1 MGRSTPEYCERCA
14 RPVIPLRP
22 SPLWRVASVVALSV
36 FAVLVFA
43 SGASGLGIAFV
54 PVVVFCLGTLVLG
67 PLNERASDPKRC
79 PDCDCVIVPRSPAPA
94 PASEVDAIAPARR
107 RKAA

>member
-1 MGRSTPEYCERCA
+1 
-14 RPVIPLRP
+14 
-22 SPLWRVASVVALSV
+22 VASVVTLGFFAL
-36 FAVLVFA
+36 LVFA

-79 PDCDCVIVPRSPAPA
+79 PDCHCVIVPRVPAS
-94 PASEVDAIAPARR
+94 ASEVDAIAPAHG

>member
-1 MGRSTPEYCERCA
+1 MRDYCERCA
-14 RPVIPLRP
+14 RPVVPVRP
-22 SPLWRVASVVALSV
+22 NPLWRVASVAALAL

-43 SGASGLGIAFV
+43 AGASGLGIAFV
-54 PVVVFCLGTLVLG
+54 PVIVFCLGTLVLG

-79 PDCDCVIVPRSPAPA
+79 PDCHCVIVPRSSSPASELDPIAPA
-94 PASEVDAIAPARR
+94 PG

>member
-1 MGRSTPEYCERCA
+1 MRRSIGDYCERCA
-14 RPVIPLRP
+14 RPVVALRP
-22 SPLWRVASVVALSV
+22 SPLWRVASILALAL

-67 PLNERASDPKRC
+67 PLNERASEPRRC
-79 PDCDCVIVPRSPAPA
+79 PDCRCVIVRRSLVPRRALDAMEPAPG
-94 PASEVDAIAPARR
+94 

>member
-1 MGRSTPEYCERCA
+1 MRRSIRDYCERCA
-14 RPVIPLRP
+14 RSVVALRP
-22 SPLWRVASVVALSV
+22 SPLWRVASVAALGL

-67 PLNERASDPKRC
+67 PLNERASEPRRC
-79 PDCDCVIVPRSPAPA
+79 PDCHCVIVPRSIAPT
-94 PASEVDAIAPARR
+94 SELDAIAPARG

>member
-1 MGRSTPEYCERCA
+1 
-14 RPVIPLRP
+14 
-22 SPLWRVASVVALSV
+22 LWRVASVVALGL

-54 PVVVFCLGTLVLG
+54 PVVVFCLGAAVLG

-79 PDCDCVIVPRSPAPA
+79 PDCHCVIVHRAPA
-94 PASEVDAIAPARR
+94 PASEVGAIAAAHTRR
-107 RKAA
+107 AA

>member
-1 MGRSTPEYCERCA
+1 MRDYCERCA
-14 RPVIPLRP
+14 RPVVPVRP
-22 SPLWRVASVVALSV
+22 NPLWRVASVAALAL

-43 SGASGLGIAFV
+43 AGASGLGIAFV
-54 PVVVFCLGTLVLG
+54 PVIVFCLGTLVLG

-79 PDCDCVIVPRSPAPA
+79 PDCHCVIVPRSSSLASELDPVAPA
-94 PASEVDAIAPARR
+94 PG

>member
-1 MGRSTPEYCERCA
+1 MRDYCERCA
-14 RPVIPLRP
+14 RPVVALRP
-22 SPLWRVASVVALSV
+22 SPLWRVASVVALGF

-43 SGASGLGIAFV
+43 AGASGLGIAFV

-67 PLNERASDPKRC
+67 PLNERASEPRRC
-79 PDCDCVIVPRSPAPA
+79 PDCRCVIVPRSPAPT
-94 PASEVDAIAPARR
+94 SELEAIAPAPG

>member
-1 MGRSTPEYCERCA
+1 MGF
-14 RPVIPLRP
+14 
-22 SPLWRVASVVALSV
+22 

-79 PDCDCVIVPRSPAPA
+79 PDCHCVIVPRAPA

-107 RKAA
+107 QRAA